1 MKDSSALGRLPIDSP
16 RPLVVFA
23 WARLALCV
31 FSLSLVA
38 AVGLP
43 FSGRLAVVVIFLVLP
58 WCLGLVALAS
68 RSPAVALNPL
78 VAVGDILLLLA
89 IEVMAPETYGA
100 VRFTALAFLAV
111 HAHFQGGRIGLA
123 LAAFAVSTL
132 VPAAL
137 LDPPNGMSDRLLGL
151 FEPMFA
157 AAALATGGLVGS
169 FRTAE
174 SASRLR
180 ARELTRRTMRSESD
194 IRRRVAEALHD
205 GPVQELIGLDMVLA
219 AAQREARREGASKTV
234 ELLDGARDS
243 ASRNVVAMR
252 DEMVD
257 LGPHGMD
264 ELSYETACER
274 CIPTWQR
281 RYGLQMR
288 LRVEYEDLPSE
299 AEGDLF
305 RITQEAV
312 VNAAKHGGATLVEID
327 LSTSGGRVELRVR
340 DNGSGLE
347 GSDPFA
353 SNEPGHIGLAAMR
366 ERTELLQGTL
376 RIDSSSEGTTLSVS
390 APLPP
395 SARSSRDRSR

>member
-281 RYGLQMR
+281 RYGLQTR

-327 LSTSGGRVELRVR
+327 LSISGGRVELRVR
-340 DNGSGLE
+340 DNGGGFE

-376 RIDSSSEGTTLSVS
+376 RIDSSSEGTTLSVN